1 MAIVV
6 GPPLVTLDLTI
17 GQVEN
22 LNPQGQA
29 QSGINTGVTLNTA
42 DTGITLS
49 SGGVIKGGQTAFN
62 TGNGFF
68 LGYTGAQY
76 KVSIGDPSGDNLTW
90 DGADLTI
97 TADAGTISGD
107 LTVNGNFTVNGTT
120 TTLNT
125 ATLDVEDKN
134 ITLNYGS
141 GDTSSTANGAGI
153 TIQDAVS
160 NTTDASILWNGAT
173 DAFDFSNSVNV
184 TGNIVVSGNVDGRDV
199 ATDGDKLDN
208 IEALADVTDTT
219 NVTAA
224 GALMDSELTDLT
236 AVKSLDQGVATTDTP
251 TFAGL
256 ATSAD
261 VTFGDND
268 KAIFGAGSD
277 LQIYHDGSNSRIQ
290 DAGSGNLKLVT
301 DGAAIQLQSATENM
315 IVATPDAD
323 VQLYYNG
330 VQKLATTN
338 TGINVTGDA
347 TFADNGKAIFGAGS
361 DLQIYHSGSAS
372 YITDSGTGNLLIQGT
387 DVRLQNAGATANY
400 LKGTDGAEVSLFY
413 AGGQKLATSSSG
425 IDVTG
430 TATMDGLTVNGVGS
444 VIALSDNVVFNVNVS
459 GGTSKTSTINQR
471 AKSSNGANA
480 ETSIV
485 VTGSSGEAVSAWDFK
500 LDTANGALTKAMTID
515 GSGDISFYE
524 DTGTTAKFFWDSS
537 AESLGIGTSS
547 PNAPLEVS
555 GAATTSTDIAHFS
568 NSNGVQKAVIGVD
581 AQGDGQITLI
591 DAGNNTD
598 VLFTAGGVS
607 YINTGGNFGL
617 GTSSPANLLDVSGAQ
632 GSGGISARVLNTN
645 ATSATTYAE
654 LKLETGLSTGA
665 IREYS
670 GSGSAG
676 YMAFHNEGTERMRID
691 SSGNVLVGKTSSNY
705 TIAGAELRDHGTVGG
720 TTTTQTPFFAN
731 RTTDDGALFEFYR
744 GTGTVGS
751 IQTFGGNLQIS
762 PATTFGVDAPT
773 DIFLDSAG
781 VTTFKTNGT
790 ENARIDASG
799 NVLIGTTETDIG
811 FTASGDGCMLA
822 PEGTLQLARDSAN
835 ELLYLNKLGGN
846 DGDIIRLSTDG
857 NEIGV
862 LGVRANYIKIGNGD
876 TQLLFNSGSD
886 AITPEGLTANRDAAI
901 DLGRTVSRFKDLYL
915 SGGVRGTST
924 IDITIPETSG
934 GAINLEFGNNTN
946 TTRRTVQAYKDNFE
960 PATADT
966 GVISLGQAG
975 NQWKNLYLSGGVV
988 FGATSG
994 NVSSKTLDDYEE
1006 GTFTGAVA
1014 DASSGGNESSSA
1026 LRGTYVKIGAVVYV
1040 QFNVSNISTTGMTA
1054 GNDVFITGLPFAT
1067 KSVSGTAKYTG
1078 TANLSVVTFEQTPF
1092 MQVNEGQTYVKIL
1105 EVRSGAGNDAVVV
1118 SQLSSGASD
1127 IHGNLVY
1134 ETA

>member
-1 MAIVV
+1 MATIKIKN
-6 GPPLVTLDLTI
+6 GSGAPAASDLVQGEPALDLTNKRLYT
-17 GQVEN
+17 E
-22 LNPQGQA
+22 
-29 QSGINTGVTLNTA
+29 
-42 DTGITLS
+42 D
-49 SGGVIKGGQTAFN
+49 SGGNVIE
-62 TGNGFF
+62 
-68 LGYTGAQY
+68 
-76 KVSIGDPSGDNLTW
+76 IG
-90 DGADLTI
+90 
-97 TADAGTISGD
+97 
-107 LTVNGNFTVNGTT
+107 
-120 TTLNT
+120 
-125 ATLDVEDKN
+125 
-134 ITLNYGS
+134 
-141 GDTSSTANGAGI
+141 
-153 TIQDAVS
+153 
-160 NTTDASILWNGAT
+160 
-173 DAFDFSNSVNV
+173 
-184 TGNIVVSGNVDGRDV
+184 
-199 ATDGDKLDN
+199 
-208 IEALADVTDTT
+208 T
-219 NVTAA
+219 NP
-224 GALMDSELTDLT
+224 
-236 AVKSLDQGVATTDTP
+236 GV
-251 TFAGL
+251 
-256 ATSAD
+256 D
-261 VTFGDND
+261 VTFADNR
-268 KAIFGAGSD
+268 KAVFGTGSD
-277 LQIYHDGSNSRIQ
+277 LQLFHDGSNSYVQ
-290 DAGSGNLKLVT
+290 DAG
-301 DGAAIQLQSATENM
+301 DGALILNTTNGGGVYVYSAGETM
-315 IVATPDAD
+315 ATFNSNGA
-323 VQLYYNG
+323 VNLYYDNAA
-330 VQKLATTN
+330 KLAT
-338 TGINVTGDA
+338 
-347 TFADNGKAIFGAGS
+347 
-361 DLQIYHSGSAS
+361 AS
-372 YITDSGTGNLLIQGT
+372 T
-387 DVRLQNAGATANY
+387 
-400 LKGTDGAEVSLFY
+400 
-413 AGGQKLATSSSG
+413 G

-430 TATMDGLTVNGVGS
+430 TVTADGLTVNSGS
-444 VIALSDNVVFNVNVS
+444 TNTVATFQSTDRTVVIPLIDSDGSTQIRSIDGEFAIRT
-459 GGTSKTSTINQR
+459 GGD
-471 AKSSNGANA
+471 G
-480 ETSIV
+480 
-485 VTGSSGEAVSAWDFK
+485 GSS
-500 LDTANGALTKAMTID
+500 ANTVERMRI
-515 GSGDISFYE
+515 
-524 DTGTTAKFFWDSS
+524 DSS
-537 AESLGIGTSS
+537 GNVGIGTSLPAFGAIS
-547 PNAPLEVS
+547 TGIEVE
-555 GAATTSTDIAHFS
+555 GTTAGIRLQGATTGALELYH
-568 NSNGVQKAVIGVD
+568 
-581 AQGDGQITLI
+581 
-591 DAGNNTD
+591 NN
-598 VLFTAGGVS
+598 
-607 YINTGGNFGL
+607 
-617 GTSSPANLLDVSGAQ
+617 
-632 GSGGISARVLNTN
+632 
-645 ATSATTYAE
+645 
-654 LKLETGLSTGA
+654 GLSTIDSRTATG
-665 IREYS
+665 
-670 GSGSAG
+670 GSKL
-676 YMAFHNEGTERMRID
+676 AFNTENTERMRID

-799 NVLIGTTETDIG
+799 NLLVGTTETDIG

-1014 DASSGGNESSSA
+1014 DASSGGNESSST
-1026 LRGTYVKIGAVVYV
+1026 LNGTYVKVGAVVYV

-1054 GNDVFITGLPFAT
+1054 GNDVFITGLPFAS

>member
-1 MAIVV
+1 MATIKIKN
-6 GPPLVTLDLTI
+6 GSGAPAASDLVQGEPALDLTNKRLYT
-17 GQVEN
+17 E
-22 LNPQGQA
+22 
-29 QSGINTGVTLNTA
+29 
-42 DTGITLS
+42 D
-49 SGGVIKGGQTAFN
+49 SGGNVIE
-62 TGNGFF
+62 
-68 LGYTGAQY
+68 
-76 KVSIGDPSGDNLTW
+76 IG
-90 DGADLTI
+90 
-97 TADAGTISGD
+97 
-107 LTVNGNFTVNGTT
+107 
-120 TTLNT
+120 
-125 ATLDVEDKN
+125 
-134 ITLNYGS
+134 
-141 GDTSSTANGAGI
+141 
-153 TIQDAVS
+153 
-160 NTTDASILWNGAT
+160 
-173 DAFDFSNSVNV
+173 
-184 TGNIVVSGNVDGRDV
+184 
-199 ATDGDKLDN
+199 
-208 IEALADVTDTT
+208 T
-219 NVTAA
+219 NP
-224 GALMDSELTDLT
+224 
-236 AVKSLDQGVATTDTP
+236 GV
-251 TFAGL
+251 
-256 ATSAD
+256 D
-261 VTFGDND
+261 VTFADNR
-268 KAIFGAGSD
+268 KAVFGTGSD
-277 LQIYHDGSNSRIQ
+277 LQLFHDGSNSYVQ
-290 DAGSGNLKLVT
+290 DAG
-301 DGAAIQLQSATENM
+301 DGALILNTTNGGGVYVYSAGETM
-315 IVATPDAD
+315 ATFNSNGA
-323 VQLYYNG
+323 VNLYYDNAA
-330 VQKLATTN
+330 KLAT
-338 TGINVTGDA
+338 
-347 TFADNGKAIFGAGS
+347 
-361 DLQIYHSGSAS
+361 AS
-372 YITDSGTGNLLIQGT
+372 T
-387 DVRLQNAGATANY
+387 
-400 LKGTDGAEVSLFY
+400 
-413 AGGQKLATSSSG
+413 G

-430 TATMDGLTVNGVGS
+430 TVTADGLTVNSGS
-444 VIALSDNVVFNVNVS
+444 TNTVATFQSTDRTVVIPLIDSDGSTQIRSIDGEFAIRT
-459 GGTSKTSTINQR
+459 GGD
-471 AKSSNGANA
+471 G
-480 ETSIV
+480 
-485 VTGSSGEAVSAWDFK
+485 GSS
-500 LDTANGALTKAMTID
+500 ANTVERMRI
-515 GSGDISFYE
+515 
-524 DTGTTAKFFWDSS
+524 DSS
-537 AESLGIGTSS
+537 GNVGIGTSLPAFGAIS
-547 PNAPLEVS
+547 TGIEVE
-555 GAATTSTDIAHFS
+555 GTTAGIRLQGATTGALELYH
-568 NSNGVQKAVIGVD
+568 
-581 AQGDGQITLI
+581 
-591 DAGNNTD
+591 NN
-598 VLFTAGGVS
+598 
-607 YINTGGNFGL
+607 
-617 GTSSPANLLDVSGAQ
+617 
-632 GSGGISARVLNTN
+632 
-645 ATSATTYAE
+645 
-654 LKLETGLSTGA
+654 GLSTIDSRTATG
-665 IREYS
+665 
-670 GSGSAG
+670 GSKL
-676 YMAFHNEGTERMRID
+676 AFNTENTERMRID

-799 NVLIGTTETDIG
+799 NLLVGTTETDIG

-960 PATADT
+960 PAAADT

-1014 DASSGGNESSSA
+1014 DASSGGNESSST
-1026 LRGTYVKIGAVVYV
+1026 LNGTYVKVGAVVYV
-1040 QFNVSNISTTGMTA
+1040 QFNVSNINTTGMTA
-1054 GNDVFITGLPFAT
+1054 GNDVFITGLPFAS

>member
-1 MAIVV
+1 MATIKIKN
-6 GPPLVTLDLTI
+6 GSGAPAASDLVQGEPALDLTNKRLYT
-17 GQVEN
+17 E
-22 LNPQGQA
+22 
-29 QSGINTGVTLNTA
+29 
-42 DTGITLS
+42 D
-49 SGGVIKGGQTAFN
+49 SGGNVIE
-62 TGNGFF
+62 
-68 LGYTGAQY
+68 
-76 KVSIGDPSGDNLTW
+76 IG
-90 DGADLTI
+90 
-97 TADAGTISGD
+97 
-107 LTVNGNFTVNGTT
+107 
-120 TTLNT
+120 
-125 ATLDVEDKN
+125 
-134 ITLNYGS
+134 
-141 GDTSSTANGAGI
+141 
-153 TIQDAVS
+153 
-160 NTTDASILWNGAT
+160 
-173 DAFDFSNSVNV
+173 
-184 TGNIVVSGNVDGRDV
+184 
-199 ATDGDKLDN
+199 
-208 IEALADVTDTT
+208 T
-219 NVTAA
+219 NP
-224 GALMDSELTDLT
+224 
-236 AVKSLDQGVATTDTP
+236 GV
-251 TFAGL
+251 
-256 ATSAD
+256 D
-261 VTFGDND
+261 VTFADNR
-268 KAIFGAGSD
+268 KAVFGTGSD
-277 LQIYHDGSNSRIQ
+277 LQLFHDGSNSYVQ
-290 DAGSGNLKLVT
+290 DAG
-301 DGAAIQLQSATENM
+301 DGALILNTTNGGGVYVYSAGETM
-315 IVATPDAD
+315 ATFNSNGA
-323 VQLYYNG
+323 VNLYYDNAA
-330 VQKLATTN
+330 KLAT
-338 TGINVTGDA
+338 
-347 TFADNGKAIFGAGS
+347 
-361 DLQIYHSGSAS
+361 AS
-372 YITDSGTGNLLIQGT
+372 T
-387 DVRLQNAGATANY
+387 
-400 LKGTDGAEVSLFY
+400 
-413 AGGQKLATSSSG
+413 G

-430 TATMDGLTVNGVGS
+430 TVTADGLTVNSGS
-444 VIALSDNVVFNVNVS
+444 TNTVATFQSTDRTVVIPLIDSDGSTQIRSIDGEFAIRT
-459 GGTSKTSTINQR
+459 GGD
-471 AKSSNGANA
+471 G
-480 ETSIV
+480 
-485 VTGSSGEAVSAWDFK
+485 GSS
-500 LDTANGALTKAMTID
+500 ANTVERMRI
-515 GSGDISFYE
+515 
-524 DTGTTAKFFWDSS
+524 DSS
-537 AESLGIGTSS
+537 GNVGIGTSLPAFGAIS
-547 PNAPLEVS
+547 TGIEVE
-555 GAATTSTDIAHFS
+555 GTTAGIRLQGATTGALELYH
-568 NSNGVQKAVIGVD
+568 
-581 AQGDGQITLI
+581 
-591 DAGNNTD
+591 NN
-598 VLFTAGGVS
+598 
-607 YINTGGNFGL
+607 
-617 GTSSPANLLDVSGAQ
+617 
-632 GSGGISARVLNTN
+632 
-645 ATSATTYAE
+645 
-654 LKLETGLSTGA
+654 GLSTIDSRTATG
-665 IREYS
+665 
-670 GSGSAG
+670 GSKL
-676 YMAFHNEGTERMRID
+676 AFNTENTERMRID

-1054 GNDVFITGLPFAT
+1054 GNDVFITGLPFAS

>member
-1 MAIVV
+1 MATIKIKN
-6 GPPLVTLDLTI
+6 GSGAPAASDLVQGEPALDLTNKRLYT
-17 GQVEN
+17 E
-22 LNPQGQA
+22 
-29 QSGINTGVTLNTA
+29 
-42 DTGITLS
+42 D
-49 SGGVIKGGQTAFN
+49 SGGNVIE
-62 TGNGFF
+62 
-68 LGYTGAQY
+68 
-76 KVSIGDPSGDNLTW
+76 IG
-90 DGADLTI
+90 
-97 TADAGTISGD
+97 
-107 LTVNGNFTVNGTT
+107 
-120 TTLNT
+120 
-125 ATLDVEDKN
+125 
-134 ITLNYGS
+134 
-141 GDTSSTANGAGI
+141 
-153 TIQDAVS
+153 
-160 NTTDASILWNGAT
+160 
-173 DAFDFSNSVNV
+173 
-184 TGNIVVSGNVDGRDV
+184 
-199 ATDGDKLDN
+199 
-208 IEALADVTDTT
+208 T
-219 NVTAA
+219 NP
-224 GALMDSELTDLT
+224 
-236 AVKSLDQGVATTDTP
+236 GV
-251 TFAGL
+251 
-256 ATSAD
+256 D
-261 VTFGDND
+261 VTFADNR
-268 KAIFGAGSD
+268 KAVFGTGSD
-277 LQIYHDGSNSRIQ
+277 LQLFHDGSNSYVQ
-290 DAGSGNLKLVT
+290 DAG
-301 DGAAIQLQSATENM
+301 DGALILNTTNGGGVYVYSAGETM
-315 IVATPDAD
+315 ATFNSNGA
-323 VQLYYNG
+323 VNLYYDNAA
-330 VQKLATTN
+330 KLAT
-338 TGINVTGDA
+338 
-347 TFADNGKAIFGAGS
+347 
-361 DLQIYHSGSAS
+361 AS
-372 YITDSGTGNLLIQGT
+372 T
-387 DVRLQNAGATANY
+387 
-400 LKGTDGAEVSLFY
+400 
-413 AGGQKLATSSSG
+413 G

-430 TATMDGLTVNGVGS
+430 TVTADGLTVNSGS
-444 VIALSDNVVFNVNVS
+444 TNTVATFQSTDRTVVIPLIDSDGSTQIRSIDGEFAIRT
-459 GGTSKTSTINQR
+459 GGD
-471 AKSSNGANA
+471 G
-480 ETSIV
+480 
-485 VTGSSGEAVSAWDFK
+485 GSS
-500 LDTANGALTKAMTID
+500 ANTVERMRI
-515 GSGDISFYE
+515 
-524 DTGTTAKFFWDSS
+524 DSS
-537 AESLGIGTSS
+537 GNVGIGTSLPAFGAIS
-547 PNAPLEVS
+547 TGIEVE
-555 GAATTSTDIAHFS
+555 GTTAGIRLQGATTGALELYH
-568 NSNGVQKAVIGVD
+568 
-581 AQGDGQITLI
+581 
-591 DAGNNTD
+591 NN
-598 VLFTAGGVS
+598 
-607 YINTGGNFGL
+607 
-617 GTSSPANLLDVSGAQ
+617 
-632 GSGGISARVLNTN
+632 
-645 ATSATTYAE
+645 
-654 LKLETGLSTGA
+654 GLSTIDSRTATG
-665 IREYS
+665 
-670 GSGSAG
+670 GSKL
-676 YMAFHNEGTERMRID
+676 AFNTENTERMRID

-799 NVLIGTTETDIG
+799 NLLVGTTETDIG

-960 PATADT
+960 PAAADT

-1014 DASSGGNESSSA
+1014 DASSGGNESSST
-1026 LRGTYVKIGAVVYV
+1026 LNGTYVKVGAVVYV

-1054 GNDVFITGLPFAT
+1054 GNDVFITGLPFAS

>member
-1 MAIVV
+1 MATIKIKN
-6 GPPLVTLDLTI
+6 GSGAPAASDLVQGEPALDLTNKRLYT
-17 GQVEN
+17 E
-22 LNPQGQA
+22 
-29 QSGINTGVTLNTA
+29 
-42 DTGITLS
+42 D
-49 SGGVIKGGQTAFN
+49 SGGNVIE
-62 TGNGFF
+62 
-68 LGYTGAQY
+68 
-76 KVSIGDPSGDNLTW
+76 IG
-90 DGADLTI
+90 
-97 TADAGTISGD
+97 
-107 LTVNGNFTVNGTT
+107 
-120 TTLNT
+120 
-125 ATLDVEDKN
+125 
-134 ITLNYGS
+134 
-141 GDTSSTANGAGI
+141 
-153 TIQDAVS
+153 
-160 NTTDASILWNGAT
+160 
-173 DAFDFSNSVNV
+173 
-184 TGNIVVSGNVDGRDV
+184 
-199 ATDGDKLDN
+199 
-208 IEALADVTDTT
+208 T
-219 NVTAA
+219 NP
-224 GALMDSELTDLT
+224 
-236 AVKSLDQGVATTDTP
+236 GV
-251 TFAGL
+251 
-256 ATSAD
+256 D
-261 VTFGDND
+261 VTFADNR
-268 KAIFGAGSD
+268 KAVFGADSD
-277 LQIYHDGSNSRIQ
+277 LQLFHDGSNSYVQ
-290 DAGSGNLKLVT
+290 DAG
-301 DGAAIQLQSATENM
+301 DGALILNTTNGGGVYVYSAGETM
-315 IVATPDAD
+315 ATFNSNGA
-323 VQLYYNG
+323 VNLYYDNAA
-330 VQKLATTN
+330 KLAT
-338 TGINVTGDA
+338 
-347 TFADNGKAIFGAGS
+347 
-361 DLQIYHSGSAS
+361 AS
-372 YITDSGTGNLLIQGT
+372 T
-387 DVRLQNAGATANY
+387 
-400 LKGTDGAEVSLFY
+400 
-413 AGGQKLATSSSG
+413 G

-430 TATMDGLTVNGVGS
+430 TVTADGLTVNSGS
-444 VIALSDNVVFNVNVS
+444 TNTVATFQSTDRTVVIPLIDSDGSTQIRSIDGEFAIRT
-459 GGTSKTSTINQR
+459 GGD
-471 AKSSNGANA
+471 G
-480 ETSIV
+480 
-485 VTGSSGEAVSAWDFK
+485 GSS
-500 LDTANGALTKAMTID
+500 ANTVERMRI
-515 GSGDISFYE
+515 
-524 DTGTTAKFFWDSS
+524 DSS
-537 AESLGIGTSS
+537 GNVGIGTSLPAFGAIS
-547 PNAPLEVS
+547 TGIEVE
-555 GAATTSTDIAHFS
+555 GTTAGIRLQGATTGALELYH
-568 NSNGVQKAVIGVD
+568 
-581 AQGDGQITLI
+581 
-591 DAGNNTD
+591 NN
-598 VLFTAGGVS
+598 
-607 YINTGGNFGL
+607 
-617 GTSSPANLLDVSGAQ
+617 
-632 GSGGISARVLNTN
+632 
-645 ATSATTYAE
+645 
-654 LKLETGLSTGA
+654 GLSTIDSRTATG
-665 IREYS
+665 
-670 GSGSAG
+670 GSKL
-676 YMAFHNEGTERMRID
+676 AFNTENTERMRID

-799 NVLIGTTETDIG
+799 NLLVGTTETDIG

-960 PATADT
+960 PAAADT

-1054 GNDVFITGLPFAT
+1054 GNDVFITGLPFAS

-1092 MQVNEGQTYVKIL
+1092 MQLNEGQTYVKIL